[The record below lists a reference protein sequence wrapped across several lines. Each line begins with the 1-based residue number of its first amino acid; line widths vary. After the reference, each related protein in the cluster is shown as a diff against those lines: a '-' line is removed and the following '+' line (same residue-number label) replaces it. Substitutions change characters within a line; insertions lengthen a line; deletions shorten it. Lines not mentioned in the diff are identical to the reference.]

1 MARGSG
7 GLTAERL
14 RDLARSGAENMLKQL
29 RAEIIAIERT
39 FPELA
44 IPQKRL
50 AVREALQKVRR
61 RVRTMRGKSS
71 DSPRGAEGAARL
83 SVASLRLS
91 PEVHQR
97 ARPDGAGAAC
107 C

>member
-1 MARGSG
+1 VARGSG

-44 IPQKRL
+44 IPQKRR

-61 RVRTMRGKSS
+61 RVRTMSA
-71 DSPRGAEGAARL
+71 AERKAVSERMRKYWAERRKAKAK
-83 SVASLRLS
+83 VK
-91 PEVHQR
+91 
-97 ARPDGAGAAC
+97 
-107 C
+107 